1 MCSQGTG
8 VRAIFLSD
16 LVPCMYLFAYIPVDT
31 TTGSV
36 ARSLTRCSQV
46 FTRRVPFPYNTAVRL
61 AHRWS
66 RSNRRTLCFHCI
78 LLSTCEIQPRG
89 AHKVLPRKSDIVPAD
104 RLDFVMFFYC
114 YERPCLHRVAVYAL
128 EDRLPTCSSA
138 VSNAFLPFTVFT
150 TDMVVVY
157 PADALICV
165 LEGKKARGRCEG
177 VSRFFLKCPRDLRWW
192 GGGCFRVFRNGG
204 APPRPFW
211 LSLLVSVARA
221 ASLTDRTWQTLA
233 HASFDFSGKV

>member
-1 MCSQGTG
+1 M
-8 VRAIFLSD
+8 
-16 LVPCMYLFAYIPVDT
+16 
-31 TTGSV
+31 
-36 ARSLTRCSQV
+36 
-46 FTRRVPFPYNTAVRL
+46 
-61 AHRWS
+61 
-66 RSNRRTLCFHCI
+66 
-78 LLSTCEIQPRG
+78 
-89 AHKVLPRKSDIVPAD
+89 LPRKSDIVPAD

-192 GGGCFRVFRNGG
+192 GGDVFEYFETAEPLHVRSGCLC
-204 APPRPFW
+204 W
-211 LSLLVSVARA
+211 SLL
-221 ASLTDRTWQTLA
+221 
-233 HASFDFSGKV
+233 HALPRLPIELGKP